1 MMQILN
7 QDPGYCQ
14 PWIRDGKVE
23 SGMFILGPGSEF
35 FHPGSEFFH
44 PGSEFFHTGSR
55 IQGQK
60 DCGSR
65 IWINNLSIFNLKN
78 GF

>member
-35 FHPGSEFFH
+35 FHPGS
-44 PGSEFFHTGSR
+44 R
-55 IQGQK
+55 IQGQN

-65 IWINNLSIFNLKN
+65 IWINNLSIFNLKI